1 MIEELRQRR
10 LELGLSQGQ
19 VAAMMGTTQ
28 SALSRAERGGNPTQD
43 FLQRYDDAL
52 QAFADGDNGIANN
65 SSIAEIATIKLIIG
79 SIARQYGLSEVYVYG
94 SVARG
99 EANDDSDVDLL
110 YRTEPGTHLN
120 MMRREALQHEL
131 EHEFGRE
138 VSLTSLD
145 SLQRKAR
152 TSRASQRFYQHIQ
165 PDMLR
170 VA

>member
-10 LELGLSQGQ
+10 LELGLSQGR
-19 VAAMMGTTQ
+19 VAAMMGTAQ

-52 QAFADGDNGIANN
+52 QSQANDVGNN
-65 SSIAEIATIKLIIG
+65 SIVEIATIKFIVG
-79 SIARQYGLSEVYVYG
+79 SIVQQYNLAEVYVYG

-99 EANDDSDVDLL
+99 EATDDSDVDLL
-110 YRTEPGTHLN
+110 YRTTPGSPLT
-120 MMRREALQHEL
+120 MMQREALQAEL
-131 EHEFGRE
+131 ERAFGRE

-145 SLQRKAR
+145 SLQRRAQ
-152 TSRASQRFYQHIQ
+152 TSRASRRFYEHIQ
-165 PDMLR
+165 PDMVR